1 MKGIQKK
8 QNKANTN
15 ICNSLQP
22 KSFCH
27 WKWLFHVSAFPG
39 ALGSAAA
46 ILSIGHYRLLSHSVC
61 IQNEISCWILF
72 IDICWFGL
80 SVLIVVPEMRST
92 LGVSVNCI
100 MLLHSLTTMK
110 RHSSVHS
117 WGNVFFQPPT
127 EFKHICDS
135 GSDYQEMIYPSEYL
149 TTWVCF
155 CTCGFEITVS
165 FTCPSN
171 KQ

>member
-1 MKGIQKK
+1 MVKCRESKK

-15 ICNSLQP
+15 ICSSLQP

-39 ALGSAAA
+39 TLGSAAA

-61 IQNEISCWILF
+61 IQNEISGWILF
-72 IDICWFGL
+72 VDLCWFGL

-100 MLLHSLTTMK
+100 MLLHLLTMK

-117 WGNVFFQPPT
+117 WENVFFQPPT
-127 EFKHICDS
+127 EFKHICDIPFWVFDHL
-135 GSDYQEMIYPSEYL
+135 GSLLHLLIWNNSLFYL
-149 TTWVCF
+149 PV
-155 CTCGFEITVS
+155 
-165 FTCPSN
+165 